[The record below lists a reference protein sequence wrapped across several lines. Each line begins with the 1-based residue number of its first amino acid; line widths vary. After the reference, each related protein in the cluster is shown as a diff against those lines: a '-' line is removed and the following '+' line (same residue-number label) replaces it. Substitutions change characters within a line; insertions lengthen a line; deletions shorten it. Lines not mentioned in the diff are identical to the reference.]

1 MAFTYAYFHKSLSIS
16 RRAHMGQASLG
27 QRPLLSQERNSCEG
41 RVGRA
46 GSVVWPEQINSFED
60 CLGSPIG
67 PLSVK
72 PKRTEKMTDDELS
85 FLLFPLSHT
94 TALTFKFDFLVLQTF
109 LLQNIQNFGI
119 SDLKEKILFLYN
131 KAPWMVINTGVAWL
145 LNANFHNLVTY
156 QPVIFSE
163 SLNLSESVFFSL

>member
-1 MAFTYAYFHKSLSIS
+1 
-16 RRAHMGQASLG
+16 MGQASLG

-46 GSVVWPEQINSFED
+46 DSVVWPEQINSSED

-72 PKRTEKMTDDELS
+72 PKRTEKMTDDKL
-85 FLLFPLSHT
+85 FLAVSLSHT

-109 LLQNIQNFGI
+109 LLQNIQNFGRSAERKNSI
-119 SDLKEKILFLYN
+119 SI
-131 KAPWMVINTGVAWL
+131 
-145 LNANFHNLVTY
+145 
-156 QPVIFSE
+156 
-163 SLNLSESVFFSL
+163 